1 MFASLSKATF
11 SVLANSIVLKA
22 IASRVGLRR
31 PHSFAHRF
39 VAGETTADAIAAA
52 QRLEARGLTVTLD
65 HLGERMTTRDGVM
78 QATRAYMAIV
88 QAAADAGISRNLSV
102 KLTQIGLDI
111 DRATA
116 IDNLRRVLDVATRAD
131 FFVRIDMEGSA
142 YTENTLEVFESL
154 WGIGTRNIGVVIQ
167 ACLRRSPGDVAR
179 MNELGARVRLVK
191 GAYRE
196 PKDVAFQRK
205 AEVDAAYAALME
217 QLLASGTYPA
227 IATHDPALIARARQ
241 FAADRA
247 IGRERF
253 ELQMLY
259 GIRRD
264 LQRSLVEAG
273 YHVRIYVPFGTDW
286 FPYFMRRLGER
297 PANLGFVFKSL
308 AREEKDQVRR

>member
-1 MFASLSKATF
+1 MVASLSKATF
-11 SVLANSIVLKA
+11 SILANSVVLKA

-31 PHSFAHRF
+31 PHSFARRF

-78 QATRAYMAIV
+78 QATHAYMAIV
-88 QAAADAGISRNLSV
+88 QAAAEAGISRNLSI

-116 IDNLRRVLDVATRAD
+116 IDNLRRVLDVATRED

-142 YTENTLEVFESL
+142 YTDNTFEVFESL
-154 WGIGTRNIGVVIQ
+154 WGIGTRNIGLVIQ

-196 PKDVAFQRK
+196 PKEIAFQRK

-247 IGRERF
+247 IGRDRF

-264 LQRSLVEAG
+264 LQAALVEAG
-273 YHVRIYVPFGTDW
+273 YHVRVYVPFGTDW

-308 AREEKDQVRR
+308 AREERRHTR

>member
-1 MFASLSKATF
+1 MVASLSKATF
-11 SVLANSIVLKA
+11 SILANSVVLKA

-31 PHSFAHRF
+31 PHSFARRF

-52 QRLEARGLTVTLD
+52 RRLEARGLTVTLD
-65 HLGERMTTRDGVM
+65 HLGERMTSREGVM
-78 QATRAYMAIV
+78 QATHAYMAIV
-88 QAAADAGISRNLSV
+88 QAAAEAGISRNLSV

-116 IDNLRRVLDVATRAD
+116 IDNLRRVLDVATRED

-142 YTENTLEVFESL
+142 YTENTFEVFESL

-205 AEVDAAYAALME
+205 ADVDAAYAALME
-217 QLLASGTYPA
+217 QLLVSGTYPA

-247 IGRERF
+247 IGRDRF

-308 AREEKDQVRR
+308 AREERDQIRT

>member
-1 MFASLSKATF
+1 MVASLSKATF
-11 SVLANSIVLKA
+11 SILANSVVLKA

-31 PHSFAHRF
+31 PHSFARRF

-78 QATRAYMAIV
+78 QATHAYMAIV
-88 QAAADAGISRNLSV
+88 QAAAEAGISRNQSI

-116 IDNLRRVLDVATRAD
+116 IDNLRRVLDVATRED

-142 YTENTLEVFESL
+142 YTDNTFEVFESL
-154 WGIGTRNIGVVIQ
+154 WGIGTRNIGLVIQ

-196 PKDVAFQRK
+196 PKEIAFQRK

-247 IGRERF
+247 IGRDRF

-264 LQRSLVEAG
+264 LQAALVEAG
-273 YHVRIYVPFGTDW
+273 YHVRVYVPFGTDW

-308 AREEKDQVRR
+308 AREERRQTR

>member
-1 MFASLSKATF
+1 
-11 SVLANSIVLKA
+11 
-22 IASRVGLRR
+22 
-31 PHSFAHRF
+31 
-39 VAGETTADAIAAA
+39 
-52 QRLEARGLTVTLD
+52 
-65 HLGERMTTRDGVM
+65 
-78 QATRAYMAIV
+78 
-88 QAAADAGISRNLSV
+88 
-102 KLTQIGLDI
+102 
-111 DRATA
+111 
-116 IDNLRRVLDVATRAD
+116 
-131 FFVRIDMEGSA
+131 
-142 YTENTLEVFESL
+142 
-154 WGIGTRNIGVVIQ
+154 
-167 ACLRRSPGDVAR
+167 

-247 IGRERF
+247 IGHDRF

-308 AREEKDQVRR
+308 AREEMDQVRR

>member
-1 MFASLSKATF
+1 MVASLSKATF
-11 SVLANSIVLKA
+11 SILANSVVLKA

-31 PHSFAHRF
+31 PHSFARRF

-78 QATRAYMAIV
+78 QATHAYMAIV
-88 QAAADAGISRNLSV
+88 QAAAEAGISRNLSI

-116 IDNLRRVLDVATRAD
+116 IDNLRRVLDVATRED

-142 YTENTLEVFESL
+142 YTDNTFEVFESL
-154 WGIGTRNIGVVIQ
+154 WGIGTRNIGLVIQ

-196 PKDVAFQRK
+196 PKEIAFQRK

-247 IGRERF
+247 IGRDRF

-264 LQRSLVEAG
+264 LQAALVEAG
-273 YHVRIYVPFGTDW
+273 YHVRVYVPFGTDW

-308 AREEKDQVRR
+308 AREERRQTR